1 MNVTPLFAS
10 LQASSVPRLVA
21 LRRRTIIIIIFLSP
35 TFPKPNIIDMGR
47 RTVCA
52 CDAAIRLTSGQARR
66 VMVGVLYFLIYL
78 PRRTA
83 LSDYKVK
90 HLF

>member
-21 LRRRTIIIIIFLSP
+21 LRRRIIIIFLSP
-35 TFPKPNIIDMGR
+35 TYPKPNIIDMGR